1 MWGRRMEAVQRR
13 EAAADEL
20 SAAQERGADPE
31 EIQRLEDRH
40 AMLAREACERD
51 QAMQTHATEMA
62 ALHAPK
68 RQRDQL
74 SASVT
79 TAGKDTKGSEPDA
92 RDGVGAGF
100 GGGGGGVD
108 VAAGPAAAQPHC
120 AQAAE
125 AAADDATAPASD
137 AAWCSDNALP
147 FNTGHRRARV
157 NSPTLLDP
165 STLPEGSALREIIEK
180 TKARGEP
187 SQNDA
192 DDVDDDEDD
201 EDDEDGDSWK
211 VLPPAT
217 DYSAFV
223 DRLPCPLEELYA
235 RAMAGRNVNKAD
247 RLVVKLG
254 RELSKLSFD
263 QALEGRAQGAYAP
276 SEVLSCRVCFALLT
290 KPWTLSCGHTLCQA
304 CCDKIRKC
312 PLPGR

>member
-31 EIQRLEDRH
+31 EIQRLEKRH
-40 AMLAREACERD
+40 AMLVREANERD
-51 QAMQTHATEMA
+51 HAMQAYATEMA
-62 ALHAPK
+62 ALHASK
-68 RQRDQL
+68 SQRDQP
-74 SASVT
+74 SASAT
-79 TAGKDTKGSEPDA
+79 TAGKDTKGSEPEA
-92 RDGVGAGF
+92 RDGVGAGI
-100 GGGGGGVD
+100 GGGGGCVD
-108 VAAGPAAAQPHC
+108 SAAGPAAAQS
-120 AQAAE
+120 QAAE
-125 AAADDATAPASD
+125 AAADDATAPTSD
-137 AAWCSDNALP
+137 AARSSDSASP
-147 FNTGHRRARV
+147 FHTGHQRARLD
-157 NSPTLLDP
+157 PRTLPDP
-165 STLPEGSALREIIEK
+165 STLPEGSAIREFVEK
-180 TKARGEP
+180 TKASGEP

-192 DDVDDDEDD
+192 DDVDNDEDD

-223 DRLPCPLEELYA
+223 DRPPCPLEELYA
-235 RAMAGRNVNKAD
+235 RTMAGKKMNKAD
-247 RLVVKLG
+247 RAVVKLG
-254 RELSKLSFD
+254 CELSKLSFD
-263 QALEGRAQGAYAP
+263 AALDGRAQGAYAP